1 MKKTLLTLFYRAK
14 VIFDQLLFSMIE
26 RGKRIFGEDFGAEKN
41 LDTSLEKMHIYFQ
54 VFVARIQKQAHKLLY
69 NDPLSIARQQSLS
82 ELLNLF
88 RRWR

>member
-14 VIFDQLLFSMIE
+14 VIFGQHLFSMI
-26 RGKRIFGEDFGAEKN
+26 RHRKKRFFWEDFEAEKN

-69 NDPLSIARQQSLS
+69 NDPL
-82 ELLNLF
+82 
-88 RRWR
+88 